1 MSAATFE
8 PSTPRRTT
16 SKAPTPCT
24 HGCWWDVART
34 LAGAGLIRPTTC
46 LPAMTTWCWPSAAIT
61 PTSPRSMAS
70 STPPEASG
78 SKPPSASLRWGRGM
92 LTPCRRPGW
101 HSRRAARADQNATQV
116 LPARIMGVQ
125 HIVDVAVQ
133 LRWRAL
139 IARLELGAEIGPFFA
154 SKRHQAAAEG
164 LLRALI
170 ALQAGNKIVF
180 RRGVRET
187 CRIQRRLG
195 DPGTDMGPCH
205 EGGIAEQRHAP
216 EHGLRRFEIEDR
228 LEERLRRAGE
238 DFGDLRRD
246 EGPRRCLDRGGDL
259 GTDQ

>member
-1 MSAATFE
+1 
-8 PSTPRRTT
+8 
-16 SKAPTPCT
+16 
-24 HGCWWDVART
+24 
-34 LAGAGLIRPTTC
+34 
-46 LPAMTTWCWPSAAIT
+46 
-61 PTSPRSMAS
+61 
-70 STPPEASG
+70 
-78 SKPPSASLRWGRGM
+78 
-92 LTPCRRPGW
+92 
-101 HSRRAARADQNATQV
+101 
-116 LPARIMGVQ
+116 MGVQ

-139 IARLELGAEIGPFFA
+139 IARLELGAEIGPFFT

-170 ALQAGNKIVF
+170 ALQAGDKIVV
-180 RRGVRET
+180 RRGVRKT
-187 CRIQRRLG
+187 CCIQRRLG
-195 DPGTDMGPCH
+195 DPRADMGPCH

-259 GTDQ
+259 GTDQRRRDRGAVAPAGRVGAEVDQRRIAVGGSVPDDVVGAAAGLGLVVAAGNGIGEEQLAVRQTERIALENLRPDLRRHVALIQHRAPGDVAGVIRFDIRQELLAHGGAHTIGAH